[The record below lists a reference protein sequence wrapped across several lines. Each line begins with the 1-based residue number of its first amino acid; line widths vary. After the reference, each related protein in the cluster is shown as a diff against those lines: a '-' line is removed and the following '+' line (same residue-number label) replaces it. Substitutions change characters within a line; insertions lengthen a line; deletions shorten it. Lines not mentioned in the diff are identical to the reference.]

1 MPDLAVV
8 LQLSKPGWSRSP
20 LMNSEDKGFKCGS
33 RAGLSVLAWQSWVQV
48 TLLVVFLAV
57 LYGPVIARLVGQW
70 SEDPNYSHGFFVPL
84 FCAWVV
90 WARRDRLRNLPS
102 EPSWFGLLILLG
114 AMGILTLG
122 VLGAE
127 NFLSRVSLL
136 LALCGLV
143 IQFWGWRFFRAVSFP
158 WAVLVL
164 MLPLPAIIFNEITL
178 PLQLMA
184 SRLGS
189 LLLAVSGVPVLRE
202 GNAIYLPSLSL
213 DVAEAC
219 SGLRSLMSLAA
230 VGVFY
235 GYFYEPKSG
244 RRLLLFLGSIPVAI
258 AANGFRIMVI
268 GLLGEYWSPEKAE
281 GFFHTLSGVL
291 VFAFSLMLLMLL
303 HTSFG
308 WAHRLVRVWRTA

>member
-1 MPDLAVV
+1 
-8 LQLSKPGWSRSP
+8 
-20 LMNSEDKGFKCGS
+20 MNSEDEDLKQTRTRPS
-33 RAGLSVLAWQSWVQV
+33 TLASEGWVQV
-48 TLLVVFLAV
+48 TLLGALLAL

-90 WARRDRLRNLPS
+90 WAQRDRLRNLPS
-102 EPSWFGLLILLG
+102 EPSWFGLWILLG
-114 AMGILTLG
+114 AMGILILG

-136 LALCGLV
+136 FALAGLV
-143 IQFWGWRFFRAVSFP
+143 IQFWGWKFFRAVSFP
-158 WAVLVL
+158 WAVLFL
-164 MLPLPAIIFNEITL
+164 ALPLPAIIFNEITL
-178 PLQLMA
+178 PLQLLA
-184 SRLGS
+184 SRLGTF
-189 LLLAVSGVPVLRE
+189 LLTLTGLPVLRE

-219 SGLRSLMSLAA
+219 SGLRSLISLAA

-244 RRLLLFLGSIPVAI
+244 RRLLLFLGSVPVAI
-258 AANGFRIMVI
+258 AANGFRIMVV

-281 GFFHTLSGVL
+281 GLFHTLSGVL
-291 VFAFSLMLLMLL
+291 VFAVSLLLLMLL

-308 WAHRLVRVWRTA
+308 WAHRLVRVWRAA

>member
-1 MPDLAVV
+1 
-8 LQLSKPGWSRSP
+8 
-20 LMNSEDKGFKCGS
+20 MNSEDEGS
-33 RAGLSVLAWQSWVQV
+33 KKAKTEPFVLAWQGWVQV
-48 TLLVVFLAV
+48 ILLGAV
-57 LYGPVIARLVGQW
+57 LAALYYSVIARLVRQW
-70 SEDPNYSHGFFVPL
+70 SEDPNYSHGFFVLL
-84 FCAWVV
+84 FCSWVV
-90 WARRDRLRNLPS
+90 WARRNQLRSIPS

-136 LALCGLV
+136 IVLAGLI

-158 WAVLVL
+158 WAVLFL
-164 MLPLPAIIFNEITL
+164 MLPLPVVIFNEITL
-178 PLQLMA
+178 PLQLLA

-189 LLLAVSGVPVLRE
+189 SLLAVAGVPVLRE

-219 SGLRSLMSLAA
+219 SGLRSLISLAA

-235 GYFYEPKSG
+235 GYFYEPKRG
-244 RRLLLFLGSIPVAI
+244 RRLLLILGSIPVAI
-258 AANGFRIMVI
+258 IANGFRIMVI

-281 GFFHTLSGVL
+281 GFFHSLSGVL
-291 VFAFSLMLLMLL
+291 VFAISLALLMLL

-308 WAHRLVRVWRTA
+308 WAHRLVRAWRAA